1 MAAVPELNA
10 EAPPLEPVYFVILSS
25 NLSTFSPNGAI
36 QLSLKA
42 LATYFLLFL
51 PYEDLIIKF

>member
-42 LATYFLLFL
+42 LATYFSSV
-51 PYEDLIIKF
+51 PPI